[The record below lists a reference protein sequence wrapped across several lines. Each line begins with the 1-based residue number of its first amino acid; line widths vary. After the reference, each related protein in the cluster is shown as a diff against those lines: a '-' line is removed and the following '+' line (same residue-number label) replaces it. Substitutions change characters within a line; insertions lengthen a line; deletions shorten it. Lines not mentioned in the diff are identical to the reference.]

1 MNGKDQFDP
10 QPGADDGEIA
20 AARSRAQLLRMLEA
34 ILFAAAEPLDLE
46 TITAR
51 LPTESDVE
59 ALLEELTANYAHRGV
74 NIVCVAGKYT
84 MRTPPDL
91 AKILEIETT
100 VTRKLSRAAVET
112 LAIIAYHQKASR
124 DGATRAEIE
133 EIRGVALSRG
143 TLDVLMEAGWIRPGA
158 HRDTPGR
165 PTMWVTTEAF
175 MSHFGLASL
184 DDLPNIDELK
194 AAGLLDPR
202 PAVSP
207 YSEEGELASKSVD
220 DESDDAD
227 EVEPETIPEADDEP
241 PPGRMA
247 SAAGGRVK

>member
-1 MNGKDQFDP
+1 MNEKDQFDP

-34 ILFAAAEPLDLE
+34 LLFAAAEPLDLGA
-46 TITAR
+46 ITAR

-59 ALLEELTANYAHRGV
+59 ALLEELSANYAHRGV

-84 MRTPPDL
+84 MRTAPDL

-112 LAIIAYHQKASR
+112 LAIIAYHQKNSR

-143 TLDVLMEAGWIRPGA
+143 TLDVLMEAGWVRPGA

-194 AAGLLDPR
+194 AAGLLDAR
-202 PAVSP
+202 PAVSA

-227 EVEPETIPEADDEP
+227 EDEPETIPEADDEP

-247 SAAGGRVK
+247 SAVGGRAG

>member
-1 MNGKDQFDP
+1 MTENHPVDSSLDAGD
-10 QPGADDGEIA
+10 AEIA

-34 ILFAAAEPLDLE
+34 ILFAAAEPLDRD
-46 TITAR
+46 TIVAR
-51 LPTESDVE
+51 LPSGSDLE

-74 NIVCVAGKYT
+74 NVVCVAGKYT
-84 MRTPPDL
+84 MRTAPDL
-91 AKILEIETT
+91 ARILAIETV

-112 LAIIAYHQKASR
+112 LAIIAYHQKNSR

-175 MSHFGLASL
+175 MSHFGLESL
-184 DDLPNIDELK
+184 EDLPNIDELK
-194 AAGLLDPR
+194 AAGLLDAR
-202 PAVSP
+202 PAVSA
-207 YSEEGELASKSVD
+207 YSEEGDVASTSTD
-220 DESDDAD
+220 DENDDDDATAQ
-227 EVEPETIPEADDEP
+227 ENAPEMDEP
-241 PPGRMA
+241 PPDRMA
-247 SAAGGRVK
+247 SAGGGRAV

>member
-1 MNGKDQFDP
+1 MTENHPVDSSLDAGD
-10 QPGADDGEIA
+10 AEIA

-34 ILFAAAEPLDLE
+34 ILFAAAEPLDRD
-46 TITAR
+46 TIVAR
-51 LPTESDVE
+51 LPSGSDIE

-74 NIVCVAGKYT
+74 NVVCVAGKYT
-84 MRTPPDL
+84 MRTAPDL
-91 AKILEIETT
+91 AKILAIETT

-112 LAIIAYHQKASR
+112 LAIIAYHQKNSR
-124 DGATRAEIE
+124 DGVTRAEIE

-184 DDLPNIDELK
+184 DDLPNIEELK
-194 AAGLLDPR
+194 AAGLLDAR
-202 PAVSP
+202 PTVSA
-207 YSEEGELASKSVD
+207 YSEEADVAPSPTD
-220 DESDDAD
+220 DASDDAD
-227 EVEPETIPEADDEP
+227 DVGRDSAQDIDEP
-241 PPGRMA
+241 PPNRLA
-247 SAAGGRVK
+247 SAAGGRA